1 MSEQYRLCYITKYR
15 HNSELHVS
23 TYIYINVYMS
33 MLTCACVC
41 AGACVCGAEII
52 ARYIYYSEVQVS
64 VSINTQDLEYW
75 VTIERPRS
83 FLNFLQEP
91 GHAQLEHRVHFIR
104 KLP

>member
-1 MSEQYRLCYITKYR
+1 
-15 HNSELHVS
+15 
-23 TYIYINVYMS
+23 MS

-64 VSINTQDLEYW
+64 VSINTQDLECW